1 MAKEHNLKICATPIP
16 EFLLSGDTFDRY
28 DDESCTL
35 DIGCSVRFEESGFYI
50 VWEPKGKDA
59 GLLDISQIWEARHS
73 GTIKDAKIIFDL
85 EQRPTKDSVE
95 DRTIWITYGWDI
107 VTVNSLFLI
116 AKTAQI
122 AKDWRDGINGIVHN
136 YKFRHACPTTAL
148 QKQ

>member
-1 MAKEHNLKICATPIP
+1 MAKEYKFTFCSSIP
-16 EFLLSGDTFDRY
+16 KFLLDGEQFDRY
-28 DDESCTL
+28 DDENCIL
-35 DIGCSVRFEESGFYI
+35 DIGCMVKFEEYGFYL

-95 DRTIWITYGWDI
+95 DRTIWITYGWDL
-107 VTVNSLFLI
+107 VNVSSLFLI
-116 AKTAQI
+116 AKTAES
-122 AKDWRDGINGIVHN
+122 AKAWRDGINGIVHN
-136 YKFRHACPTTAL
+136 YKLRHACPTTAL